1 MSASVTVA
9 LRVKASAE
17 RAFDVFTGDI
27 GLWWRP
33 NVLFATTPRPPGV
46 LAFEGG
52 SRLVETL
59 ADGKV
64 FQIGR
69 VTAWER
75 PSRLVFTW
83 RQAAFPPNLATEVE
97 VLFEPV
103 GDETRVSIEHRGFDR
118 VPADNAARHSLPDA
132 VLLRHVASWW
142 RGELLA
148 YGAILH

>member
-1 MSASVTVA
+1 MSSSVTVA
-9 LRVKASAE
+9 LRVKASPE

-46 LAFEGG
+46 LAFQNK

-64 FQIGR
+64 FEIGQ

-75 PSRLVFTW
+75 PSRLAFTW
-83 RQAAFPPNLATEVE
+83 RQAAFPPDLATEVE
-97 VLFEPV
+97 VLFEPA
-103 GDETRVSIEHRGFDR
+103 GNETRVSIEHRGFDR
-118 VPADNAARHSLPDA
+118 VPADNAARHSLPDQ
-132 VLLRHVASWW
+132 VLLRHLVDWW

-148 YGAILH
+148 YGAILQ